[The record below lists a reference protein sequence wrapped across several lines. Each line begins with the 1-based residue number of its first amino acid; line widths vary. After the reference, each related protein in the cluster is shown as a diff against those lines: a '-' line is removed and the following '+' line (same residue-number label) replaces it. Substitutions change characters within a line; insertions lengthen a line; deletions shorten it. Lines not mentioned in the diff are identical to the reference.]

1 MCTGNIINLE
11 IAISISSVWFLRMY
25 IKRVPGYKETDP
37 DVQFTDNYPDNRVS
51 VPVLLYICIIIYL
64 LNYKAL

>member
-1 MCTGNIINLE
+1 MCICTGNIINLE

-37 DVQFTDNYPDNRVS
+37 DVQFTNNRVS
-51 VPVLLYICIIIYL
+51 VPVLMYICIIIYL